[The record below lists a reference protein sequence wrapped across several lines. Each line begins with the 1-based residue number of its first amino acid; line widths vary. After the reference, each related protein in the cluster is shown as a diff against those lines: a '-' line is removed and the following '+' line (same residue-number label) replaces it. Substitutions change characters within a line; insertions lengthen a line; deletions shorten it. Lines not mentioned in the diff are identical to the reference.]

1 MNQKSRRNFVKLS
14 GLALATAMVPSNRIN
29 AETLK
34 KTNKLKLGLASYS
47 LRKFSQVQAF
57 DMTKRVGL
65 DYICLKS
72 MHLAMD
78 APLEE
83 LKKSASNAKNAGV
96 ELYGAG
102 VIYMK
107 NTEQVDQAFE
117 YAKNAGMSVIVGVPA
132 HDLLN
137 YTNNKIKE
145 YNIKVAI
152 HNHGPGDDQYPSP
165 ESVFE
170 KIKDLD
176 PRFGLC
182 MDIGHTQR
190 IGVDPIEA
198 GKEYFSRLFDIH
210 LKDVNL
216 AAPEG
221 KTIEIG
227 RGVIDIPG
235 FLEMLL
241 NKGYNGIASIEYEK
255 DADDPLPGLSESV
268 GYVKGCIKVLTQ

>member
-117 YAKNAGMSVIVGVPA
+117 YAKNAGMTVIVGVPA
-132 HDLLN
+132 HDLLS

>member
-14 GLALATAMVPSNRIN
+14 GLALATAMVPSSRTN

-47 LRKFSQVQAF
+47 LRKFSQVQTF
-57 DMTKRVGL
+57 EMTKRVGL

-78 APLEE
+78 ASIEE
-83 LKKSASNAKNAGV
+83 LKKSASNAKKVGV

-107 NTEQVDQAFE
+107 SKEQVDQAFE

-190 IGVDPIEA
+190 IGVDPIAA

-210 LKDVNL
+210 LKDVNS
-216 AAPEG
+216 ATADG

-241 NKGYNGIASIEYEK
+241 NKGYSGIASIEYEK